1 MDLKYKEAQM
11 KNRIFKK
18 DEKGNYIID
27 FANINRDY
35 YSLIAHED
43 KPKLVDML
51 DEMGDKYE
59 N

>member
-1 MDLKYKEAQM
+1 M

-43 KPKLVDML
+43 KP
-51 DEMGDKYE
+51 
-59 N
+59 